1 MQTIKHGRATYT
13 IADTRQ
19 DFMSAILKCT
29 GKHRRVKSK
38 GPERRIYP
46 PYGASQSTADYVA
59 AYEHA
64 NSGRWP
70 RGVGAPYGSEATSCY
85 AGLSTRIT
93 VPEGAD
99 MVELCSG

>member
-19 DFMSAILKCT
+19 DFMSALLNCT
-29 GKHRRVKSK
+29 GEHRRVKSK
-38 GPERRIYP
+38 GAEKRIYP
-46 PYGASQSTADYVA
+46 PYGASQSTAQYVS
-59 AYEHA
+59 AYELA

-70 RGVGAPYGSEATSCY
+70 RGVGAPYGSEPTSTY
-85 AGLSTRIT
+85 AGLSTRLT
-93 VPEGAD
+93 PTEGVY

>member
-1 MQTIKHGRATYT
+1 MNTIKLNRATYK
-13 IADTRQ
+13 ISDSRQ
-19 DFMSAILKCT
+19 DFMSALLKCT

-38 GPERRIYP
+38 GAEKRIFP

-59 AYEHA
+59 AYELA

-70 RGVGAPYGSEATSCY
+70 RGGGAPYGTESTSCY
-85 AGLSTRIT
+85 AGLTTHIT